1 MEERGKLLV
10 MGLMWNQGICSW
22 FGFSQV
28 GVERGLFFPGAG
40 GMKMSNLGTVQI
52 VWGSG
57 Y

>member
-1 MEERGKLLV
+1 

-40 GMKMSNLGTVQI
+40 GMKMSNLGTLQI